1 MPPQKTIIAVGKRK
15 TAVARAVLK
24 PGNGTIRVNKVLL
37 EFVQPPIAK
46 NVMEEPILIAGKDAL
61 SDVDIEVNVR
71 GGGYMGQAEAVRMAI
86 ARGLVKWMKSS
97 TLKDLFRKYD
107 RTMLSGDSRFKEPKK
122 FGGRGARRRRQK
134 SYR

>member
-37 EFVQPPIAK
+37 EFVQPPLAK
-46 NVMEEPILIAGKDAL
+46 NVMEEPILIAGKEVL
-61 SDVDIEVNVR
+61 SGVDIDVNVR

-86 ARGLVKWMKSS
+86 ARGLVKWTKSS
-97 TLKDLFRKYD
+97 ALKDLFIKYD
-107 RTMLSGDSRFKEPKK
+107 RTMLSGDARFKEPKK

>member
-1 MPPQKTIIAVGKRK
+1 MPPQKTVIAVGKRK
-15 TAVARAVLK
+15 TAIARAVLK
-24 PGNGTIRVNKVLL
+24 PGSGTIRVNKVLL
-37 EFVQPPIAK
+37 EFVQPPMAK
-46 NVMEEPILIAGKDAL
+46 NVMEEPILIAGKDAI
-61 SDVDIEVNVR
+61 SDVDIDVNVR

-107 RTMLSGDSRFKEPKK
+107 KTMLSGDARFKEPKK